1 MAVYGTLGGDDSN
14 HAFVLC
20 RYLAKNGLGDAGT
33 RYYDDFFVA
42 FDDLIDG
49 KIDHVLQVSVHPQHA
64 DCVARYVNR
73 AFIIDTFIAA
83 SKPLAILTRE
93 AVKVPR
99 SIALQPATR
108 HYADL
113 LAWTEQI
120 DEISTSTVTE
130 GLLAGRFDSGLTALD
145 LVEKH
150 PGRLRVETEIG
161 AIEDVWV
168 LFGRDD
174 TNRRNLLP

>member
-1 MAVYGTLGGDDSN
+1 M
-14 HAFVLC
+14 
-20 RYLAKNGLGDAGT
+20 
-33 RYYDDFFVA
+33 
-42 FDDLIDG
+42 
-49 KIDHVLQVSVHPQHA
+49 
-64 DCVARYVNR
+64 
-73 AFIIDTFIAA
+73 
-83 SKPLAILTRE
+83 
-93 AVKVPR
+93 KVPR

-113 LAWTEQI
+113 RAWTEQI

-168 LFGRDD
+168 LFGRND